1 MKTLSK
7 FAILSLSATLFTSMV
22 MAQPYP
28 AYQVLDDLTDDQ
40 VTQLKQLGHLSSND
54 NVDEL
59 YDAKVQ
65 SILTPEQYAEYT
77 EKMLGSVI
85 VSDSS
90 EFDFDLDSK

>member
-7 FAILSLSATLFTSMV
+7 FAILSLSATLFTSMA

-40 VTQLKQLGHLSSND
+40 VTQLKQLGHY
-54 NVDEL
+54 VDEL